1 MTVASEPRVSADE
14 FKRAFRLHPAG
25 VAIVTA
31 DAGDGP
37 VAMTVSSL
45 FSVSVDPPTLVFSAS
60 SMASSTPTIQ
70 RAETV
75 VAHMVASD
83 NVDLAK
89 LCSTSGSVRFG
100 DEIGSSRLPTGEPYY
115 PAANAWLRGRVVN
128 RIDVHGSVLI
138 VVEVLEAESRDGS
151 AEADALPLVYHGRRW
166 FAINDGALL
175 REKVFPYHAIYGRI
189 EDDEVS

>member
-60 SMASSTPTIQ
+60 AMASSTPTIQ

-89 LCSTSGSVRFG
+89 LCATSGSVRFG
-100 DEIGSSRLPTGEPYY
+100 DEVGSSRLPTGEPYY
-115 PAANAWLRGRVVN
+115 PGANAWLRGRVVN

-138 VVEVLEAESRDGS
+138 VVEVLEAASRDGS
-151 AEADALPLVYHGRRW
+151 AETDALPLVYHGRRW
-166 FAINDGALL
+166 FAIDDEALL

-189 EDDEVS
+189 EDDELS